1 MPDGLIL
8 RIRTETLW
16 ASLEKVKK
24 ILDKAPDRRKALGTL
39 GARFDTVTAALYSA
53 TSSLGQV
60 RAALL
65 FKDTSQATSGYVDVI
80 DKCLKQILDEV
91 NAGIEDVKT
100 MQKKGFRIQET
111 DFWTPV
117 EESLGKRTEKP
128 MQWLTELQT
137 RLDDPA
143 TKLEEEWPK
152 FLLRAR
158 CVSETIFA
166 EYIEFLEGLA
176 LRDTEYDMRISQ
188 LAEELVRKYNIG
200 GNVAGMLAIPAR
212 QQAMAMTLARIIR
225 VTFPDWS
232 IWSLPSTAYEF
243 WRVVAQRDLAGPL
256 RTALRQCAKNPKDT
270 IEPRFQECLGD
281 AFATYMLGP
290 AYAYSCVCLQLDPTS
305 AYTSARPVPE
315 SNGPEWDCGDD
326 PPPAPSGGAQAKAN
340 PATYPGD
347 GVRVKCI
354 LRMLELMD
362 QKASSQFASAYLS
375 VRQTLANAWD
385 DAVKQSSAAPTQA
398 HLAAYQADVNRG
410 TLLVEALWNT
420 PAIATSAAFTVQ
432 VWNDVQSW
440 VKPLLSGKPGE
451 IQLPAAAEM
460 RHVLNA
466 VWLARVDPSW
476 KSELTGAVDKLAEA
490 ANTLAERIS
499 TGVRN

>member
-16 ASLEKVKK
+16 ASLDKIKK

-39 GARFDTVTAALYSA
+39 GAHFNTMTEALRSA
-53 TSSLGQV
+53 TSSLSQV
-60 RAALL
+60 KVALR
-65 FKDTSQATSGYVDVI
+65 FKDTSQATSDHVDAI
-80 DKCLKQILDEV
+80 DKYLKQILDEL
-91 NAGIEDVKT
+91 NAGIADIVM
-100 MQKKGFRIQET
+100 MQKKCFRIQEM
-111 DFWTPV
+111 DLWTAV
-117 EESLGKRTEKP
+117 EESLVKRTEKP
-128 MQWLTELQT
+128 MEWLTELRT

-176 LRDTEYDMRISQ
+176 LRDTEFDMRISQ
-188 LAEELVRKYNIG
+188 LAEELISKYSIG
-200 GNVAGMLAIPAR
+200 RSVPGMLAIPAR

-243 WRVVAQRDLAGPL
+243 WRVVAQRDLAGSL
-256 RTALRQCAKNPKDT
+256 RAALRQRTNAKDT
-270 IEPRFQECLGD
+270 VDPRFQECLGD

-326 PPPAPSGGAQAKAN
+326 RPPTPVPGAQPKAN

-362 QKASSQFASAYLS
+362 KKASTEFASAYLS
-375 VRQTLANAWD
+375 VRQTLGNAWD
-385 DAVKQSSAAPTQA
+385 DAVKQSSAAPTPA
-398 HLAAYQADVNRG
+398 HLAAYQADVDRG
-410 TLLVEALWNT
+410 TLLVEALWSM
-420 PAIATSAAFTVQ
+420 PAITTSAAFTVQ
-432 VWNDVQSW
+432 VWNDAQSW
-440 VKPLLSGKPGE
+440 VTPLLNGKPRE

-466 VWLARVDPSW
+466 AWLARVDPSW

-499 TGVRN
+499 TAGRN